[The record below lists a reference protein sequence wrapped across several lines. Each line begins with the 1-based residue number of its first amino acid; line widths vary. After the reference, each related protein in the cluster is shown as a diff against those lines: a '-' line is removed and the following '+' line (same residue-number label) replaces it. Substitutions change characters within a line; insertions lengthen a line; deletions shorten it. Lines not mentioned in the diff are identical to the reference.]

1 MTDLARGHQNTHW
14 ISIYRVN
21 TQLLEKIKAKDAC
34 NQKTHVAPFKRAL
47 RQNLDFFFFVVAL
60 KQLGKAPFTI

>member
-1 MTDLARGHQNTHW
+1 MKKAADAWTAGQLCDFEQWAMTDLARGHQNTHW

-34 NQKTHVAPFKRAL
+34 NQK
-47 RQNLDFFFFVVAL
+47 
-60 KQLGKAPFTI
+60 